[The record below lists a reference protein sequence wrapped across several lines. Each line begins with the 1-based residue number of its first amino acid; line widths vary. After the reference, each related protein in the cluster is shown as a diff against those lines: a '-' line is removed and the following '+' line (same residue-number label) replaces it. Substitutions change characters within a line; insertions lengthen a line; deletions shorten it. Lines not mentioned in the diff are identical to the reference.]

1 MEKGFEMHKIGFL
14 GCGNMGRAIVGG
26 ILSKGIVSPSEIIA
40 SARSRATIDAVHGDF
55 GIDVTLDN
63 VEACKADIV
72 FLAVKPQ
79 MYESVIAEVAPCLS
93 PETVLVSIAPGKT
106 LAWLAEASGLA
117 KVVRLMPNTPAAVGE
132 GMTSVVV
139 GEGCSEQDAKAVLE
153 IVNSFGESELIPEHL
168 MDAAS
173 AAAGCSPAYVYMM
186 IEAMADA
193 AVLEGMP
200 RAQAYRFAAQAVV
213 GAGKMVLESG
223 QHPGALKDAVCS
235 PGGTTIEGV
244 RTLEACGFR
253 SAVTEALI
261 ATVDKAQSL

>member
-1 MEKGFEMHKIGFL
+1 
-14 GCGNMGRAIVGG
+14 
-26 ILSKGIVSPSEIIA
+26 
-40 SARSRATIDAVHGDF
+40 
-55 GIDVTLDN
+55 
-63 VEACKADIV
+63 
-72 FLAVKPQ
+72 
-79 MYESVIAEVAPCLS
+79 
-93 PETVLVSIAPGKT
+93 
-106 LAWLAEASGLA
+106 
-117 KVVRLMPNTPAAVGE
+117 
-132 GMTSVVV
+132 MTSVVI
-139 GEGCSEQDAKAVLE
+139 GKGCSAEDADLVLE
-153 IVNSFGESELIPEHL
+153 IVDSFGKSERIPEHL

-253 SAVTEALI
+253 SSVTEALI
-261 ATVDKAQSL
+261 ATVDKARSL

>member
-1 MEKGFEMHKIGFL
+1 MHKIGFL
-14 GCGNMGRAIVGG
+14 GCGNMARAIIGG
-26 ILSKGIVSPSEIIA
+26 ILAKGIVAPGEIIA
-40 SARSRATIDAVHGDF
+40 SARTQATIDAAHERF

-63 VEACKADIV
+63 TEACKASVV

-79 MYESVIAEVAPCLS
+79 MYESVIAEATPHFS
-93 PETVLVSIAPGKT
+93 SETVLVSIAPGKT
-106 LAWLAEASGLA
+106 LAWLSDASGLA

-132 GMTSVVV
+132 GMTSVVI
-139 GEGCSEQDAKAVLE
+139 GEGCTAEDADLVLE
-153 IVNSFGESELIPEHL
+153 IVDSFGKSERIPEHL

-253 SAVTEALI
+253 SSVTEALI
-261 ATVDKAQSL
+261 ATVDKARSL

>member
-1 MEKGFEMHKIGFL
+1 MHRIGFV
-14 GCGNMGRAIVGG
+14 GCGNMGRAI
-26 ILSKGIVSPSEIIA
+26 IKGIVSSGVCAPSEVIA
-40 SARSRATIDAVHGDF
+40 SARTQATLDAARDEF

-63 VEACKADIV
+63 AAVAQSQIV
-72 FLAVKPQ
+72 VLAVKPYMFEEVVEQ
-79 MYESVIAEVAPCLS
+79 IAPSLPKDAI
-93 PETVLVSIAPGKT
+93 LVSIAPAKT
-106 LAWLAEASGLA
+106 LEWLSEKSGVA

-132 GMTSVVV
+132 GMTSVVPNGACTQEDV
-139 GEGCSEQDAKAVLE
+139 DAILE
-153 IVNSFGESELIPEHL
+153 IVSSFGKSEIIPEKL
-168 MDAAS
+168 IDAAS
-173 AAAGCSPAYVYMM
+173 AAAGCAPAFVYMF

-213 GAGKMVLESG
+213 GSGKMVLESG

-244 RTLEACGFR
+244 RVLEEAGMR
-253 SAVTEALI
+253 GAVIDALI